1 MDHQISPDLARFQ
14 GPVKSILFEQSRG
27 IGILIPHEIVRTL
40 KFHFHAQPAGAVTCS
55 AAGGWGLKINGTQ
68 THGICDHWTCLP
80 LTCLYQVENN
90 WFGFLAE
97 EESFRSGPLPHSNEG
112 VVGNLSK
119 RGSITE
125 HPATPEIPHEKIHA
139 KFQFNTRF
147 ICTRDEK

>member
-1 MDHQISPDLARFQ
+1 
-14 GPVKSILFEQSRG
+14 
-27 IGILIPHEIVRTL
+27 
-40 KFHFHAQPAGAVTCS
+40 
-55 AAGGWGLKINGTQ
+55 
-68 THGICDHWTCLP
+68 
-80 LTCLYQVENN
+80 LYQVEND